1 MIRIYG
7 KQEGDV
13 IMNELCRKVKHLI
26 ADDEQGVGVVE
37 VILILLVLV
46 GLVLIFKDQIV
57 SLSNLSM
64 LGNFVGMLTD
74 SRSFLSY
81 TRHDYFRRI
90 LCRTVGEWVENG
102 EYPRDEKNLE
112 RIIKGI
118 SYNNAVEY
126 FGFKLEKI

>member
-57 SLSNLSM
+57 SLA
-64 LGNFVGMLTD
+64 
-74 SRSFLSY
+74 RSIFA
-81 TRHDYFRRI
+81 
-90 LCRTVGEWVENG
+90 N
-102 EYPRDEKNLE
+102 
-112 RIIKGI
+112 I
-118 SYNNAVEY
+118 SSQAGSV
-126 FGFKLEKI
+126 